1 MKSIIKVSAVIG
13 TLGMLAGCAGNSV
26 GQVSAMP
33 DHSGAFNAAL
43 HQRYIERAEHEVTE
57 QDLRGTEFFRAR
69 AEMAANGKTPVVQN
83 PSERPLQVDVREI
96 DLAYAD
102 VSSVLKTTATQRA
115 PDACARSQ
123 TWFEQWMEQSEE
135 GNQPDDIAVARFEYE
150 DAITQCHG
158 KVAQVQP
165 QARPMAQAS
174 PVAPQ
179 PKAMPGTFVIYFDHD
194 SSAMTSEGTEV
205 LDHAVSAG
213 KEVRASRATV
223 IGHTDRSGSRDYNM
237 ALSERRAHTVALA
250 LRDAGVPTVLSGSS
264 YAGETD
270 PKIETMNGVR
280 EEKNRR
286 VVITFVR

>member
-1 MKSIIKVSAVIG
+1 MKSIIKLSAVIG
-13 TLGMLAGCAGNSV
+13 TLGVLAGCAGTKDV

-33 DHSGAFNAAL
+33 DQGGAFNAAL
-43 HQRYIERAEHEVTE
+43 HQRYIERAEYEVE
-57 QDLRGTEFFRAR
+57 EKDLRGIEFFRAR
-69 AEMAANGKTPVVQN
+69 AEMAAKGRTPTVQN

-96 DLAYAD
+96 NQAYTD
-102 VSSVLKTTATQRA
+102 VSSVLKTTATHRA

-135 GNQPDDIAVARFEYE
+135 GTQLDDIAVARVEYE

-158 KVAQVQP
+158 KVAQVKPPVQP
-165 QARPMAQAS
+165 QAKPAA
-174 PVAPQ
+174 AL
-179 PKAMPGTFVIYFDHD
+179 PKDMPGTFNVYFDHD
-194 SSAMTSEGTEV
+194 SSGMTSDGTSA
-205 LDHAVSAG
+205 LDRAVRAG
-213 KEVRASRATV
+213 KEARASRATV

-250 LRDAGVPTVLSGSS
+250 LRDAGIPTVLNGAS

-270 PKIETMNGVR
+270 SKIETENGVR
-280 EEKNRR
+280 EEMNRR